1 MFQRTGRL
9 KATTAFSE
17 ANLMGNKFRVDI
29 WHAHAQSVNA
39 NFMPPHKQHRF
50 NALIAKAYMY
60 VEDPEDIED
69 GNNAQMAHADS
80 SGTFYINVPS
90 SP

>member
-1 MFQRTGRL
+1 
-9 KATTAFSE
+9 
-17 ANLMGNKFRVDI
+17 
-29 WHAHAQSVNA
+29 
-39 NFMPPHKQHRF
+39 MPPHKQHRF

-80 SGTFYINVPS
+80 SGAFYINVPS
-90 SP
+90 FP